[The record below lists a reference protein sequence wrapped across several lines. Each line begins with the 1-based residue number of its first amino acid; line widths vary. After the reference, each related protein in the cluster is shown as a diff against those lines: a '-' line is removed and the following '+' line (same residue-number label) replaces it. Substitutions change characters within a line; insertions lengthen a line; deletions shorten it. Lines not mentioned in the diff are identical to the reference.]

1 MNLRTITFALFCVLA
16 AAAASPAETPS
27 ATIRGT
33 DTKKLRVLIRMIDG
47 GDILWVGKFILGT
60 TATITPGHHTVA
72 VTCEL
77 HESYG
82 LILKPGK
89 IELDVAAGQT
99 YDLTATVTPE
109 SKGCDIGV
117 AAGS

>member
-1 MNLRTITFALFCVLA
+1 MKLRTITVVLFCVLTA
-16 AAAASPAETPS
+16 TAASPAETAS

-47 GDILWVGKFILGT
+47 GDILWVGKFKLGT
-60 TATITPGHHTVA
+60 TATITPGHHTVS
-72 VTCEL
+72 VMCEL
-77 HESYG
+77 RESYG

-89 IELDVAAGQT
+89 IELDVAVGQT

-109 SKGCDIGV
+109 SRGCDISV
-117 AAGS
+117 TASS